1 MLDVEHKEKQGYG
14 GRADETSAPGIKE
27 QIHDDLDVGY
37 WGTYFCDIAV
47 MTSECL

>member
-1 MLDVEHKEKQGYG
+1 MLNVEYKVKQVYD

-27 QIHDDLDVGY
+27 QRYDNLDVGY